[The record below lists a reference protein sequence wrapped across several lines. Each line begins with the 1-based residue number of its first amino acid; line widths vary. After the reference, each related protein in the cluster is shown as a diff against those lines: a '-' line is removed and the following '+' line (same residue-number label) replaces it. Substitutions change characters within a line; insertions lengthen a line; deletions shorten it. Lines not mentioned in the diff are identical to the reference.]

1 MQSEPSEQKY
11 KRVGLCGHK
20 VDLLDHY
27 GKRLDDLEQNVRLKQ
42 SEALLAEVCGAPF
55 TIILLPLT
63 FFNCQIYTLFN
74 S

>member
-1 MQSEPSEQKY
+1 
-11 KRVGLCGHK
+11 
-20 VDLLDHY
+20 LDHY